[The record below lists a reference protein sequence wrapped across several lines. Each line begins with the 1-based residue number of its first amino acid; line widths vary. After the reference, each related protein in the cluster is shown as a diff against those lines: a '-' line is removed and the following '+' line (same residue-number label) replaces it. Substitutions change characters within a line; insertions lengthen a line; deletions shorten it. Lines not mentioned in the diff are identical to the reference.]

1 MGQGGGG
8 DDFIDVCG
16 HFDVTDQFDGGT
28 GTDTIELTASDAGAT
43 GYTGANAL
51 VLTASMMSNIE
62 VMQLDPWRRRLRYHD
77 GGRQC
82 RGGREA

>member
-1 MGQGGGG
+1 MIGGGG
-8 DDFIDVCG
+8 DDFIDACG
-16 HFDVTDQFDGGT
+16 HFDVTDHFDGGT

-62 VMQLDPWRRRLRYHD
+62 VMQLDNGGSYD
-77 GGRQC
+77 ITTAGRQ
-82 RGGREA
+82 RRAPTRA